1 MENKNYSTVFEA
13 DLAYLRSLGDTSE
26 CKTEFEVRL
35 KTLRKLG
42 GDIQTTTPLLYEIE
56 KKILDFLGGDSS
68 LYDNIYFLRKAI
80 AERQGVNTEG
90 LQTIYAIAVASLNS
104 KPVVNYVTFTAEEA
118 NSTIGL
124 RQLGTHQMLEYSTD
138 TTNWNTM
145 DTSTNITLANTGD
158 KVYIRGILS
167 GDNTDTD
174 YTHFNISGQVA
185 VSGNCNAIW
194 NYQDLNAPL
203 KAHCG
208 DHLFNDCSI
217 VTAPELP
224 ATELAYKCYY
234 EMFRGCS
241 SLVTGPSILPAT
253 TLVDY
258 CYKNMFVQ
266 CSSLVESPI
275 LPATTLVPY
284 CYDSMFYECYNIKK
298 ITCLATDNSAEGC
311 TVNWTIGI
319 PSGGTF
325 VKNPDMNNWSIGSG
339 GIPDGWIVKD
349 PDVPYVTFKAEQSNS
364 TIGLNKLSTNQTLE
378 YSTDTTNWNTM
389 DTSTSISLP
398 NTGDKVYIRGILNG
412 DNSTSNYTQFNISGQ
427 VAVSGN
433 CNAIWNYQDLNAP
446 LKAHCGDHLFN
457 DCSIVT
463 APELPATELTEFCYS
478 GMFNGCTSLVEAPE
492 LPATTLS
499 RYCYYEMFNG
509 CTSLVTAQKI
519 NATTLAPYCCMY
531 MFNGCTSLV
540 EAPELPAT
548 TLANDCYFG
557 MFYNC
562 TSLVTAP
569 ELPATKLKSN
579 CYCGMFSGCTSLV
592 ESPVLYASYLHSF
605 CYEQMFYGCSKLNK
619 ITCLANDGITN
630 ATTDW
635 VTGVSSSGT
644 FIKHPDNNNW
654 TTGVSGIPSG
664 WTVEDYNNSN
674 FVTFTAE
681 EANSTIGL
689 ERLSSNQKL
698 EYSNDT
704 ISWNAMDTSTNITL
718 ANTGDEVYIRGIL
731 SANNDDA
738 NNTIFKMSGKIAAS
752 GNCNNIWNY
761 KDLYAPLKA
770 FCGYNLFNSCDAL
783 TQAPEL
789 PATELSEGCYGSMFR
804 NCHSLTKIQSI
815 LPATTLA
822 HRCYDAM
829 FMDSTA
835 ITTAPELPATE
846 LSSNCYAYM
855 FNSCTSLVEVPEL
868 PATHLHSS
876 CYSSMFEGCSN
887 LNKITCLATT
897 IDGGSTDNWLHAVS
911 VTGTFIKNPDMNDWT
926 TGASGIPENWQ
937 VENYSESD
945 GPDLTLPYVT
955 FTAEEANSTIG
966 LNKLST
972 NQTLEYSTDTNNW
985 NTMDTSTSISLS
997 NTGDKAYI
1005 RGILSAHNTG
1015 SNYTQFKMSGKIA
1028 ASGNCN
1034 AIWNYQDLEAPIKNY
1049 CGYYLFSGCTSLTS
1063 APELPATTLANNCYY
1078 CMFRDCTSLTTA
1090 PELPATTLTYYCYYC
1105 MFYNCTSLTEA
1116 PALHATTLANSCY
1129 NSMFYNCTSLTEA
1142 PELPAT
1148 ELAYYCYGGMF
1159 KGCTSLVEAPELPA
1173 TTLAP
1178 SCYSSM
1184 FQNCSKLNKITCL
1197 ATDIS
1202 ASVCTFN
1209 WVIGVSSRGTFI
1221 KDPNMTA
1228 WTTGTG
1234 GIPSGWTVE
1243 DYVG

>member
-1 MENKNYSTVFEA
+1 
-13 DLAYLRSLGDTSE
+13 
-26 CKTEFEVRL
+26 
-35 KTLRKLG
+35 
-42 GDIQTTTPLLYEIE
+42 
-56 KKILDFLGGDSS
+56 
-68 LYDNIYFLRKAI
+68 
-80 AERQGVNTEG
+80 
-90 LQTIYAIAVASLNS
+90 
-104 KPVVNYVTFTAEEA
+104 
-118 NSTIGL
+118 
-124 RQLGTHQMLEYSTD
+124 MLEYSTD

-145 DTSTNITLANTGD
+145 DTSTNISLPNVGD

-167 GDNTDTD
+167 ADNTDTD

-203 KAHCG
+203 KSHCG

-224 ATELAYKCYY
+224 STELAYKCYY

-325 VKNPDMNNWSIGSG
+325 IKNPDMNNWSIGSG
-339 GIPDGWIVKD
+339 GIPDGWIIKD
-349 PDVPYVTFKAEQSNS
+349 VDVHYVTFTAEEANS
-364 TIGLNKLSTNQTLE
+364 TIGLTKLSSNQTLE

-398 NTGDKVYIRGILNG
+398 NTGDKAYIRGILSA
-412 DNSTSNYTQFNISGQ
+412 DNTDTDYTQFKMLGKI
-427 VAVSGN
+427 AASGN
-433 CNAIWNYQDLNAP
+433 CNNIWNYQDLEAP
-446 LKAHCGDHLFN
+446 LKKYCGLYLFKN
-457 DCSIVT
+457 CSSLIE
-463 APELPATELTEFCYS
+463 APELPATKLSSFCYS
-478 GMFNGCTSLVEAPE
+478 GMFNGCTSLAESPI
-492 LPATTLS
+492 LHATTLE
-499 RYCYYEMFNG
+499 RYCYYEMFRD

-519 NATTLAPYCCMY
+519 NAKTLADWCCMY
-531 MFNGCTSLV
+531 MFNGCTSLTT
-540 EAPELPAT
+540 APELPAT
-548 TLANDCYFG
+548 TLASKCYWG
-557 MFYNC
+557 MFNGC
-562 TSLVTAP
+562 TSLTTAP
-569 ELPATKLKSN
+569 ELPATKLKVE
-579 CYCGMFSGCTSLV
+579 CYWGMFSGCTSLV
-592 ESPVLYASYLHSF
+592 ESPELPATYLPQF

-664 WTVEDYNNSN
+664 WTVEDYDNSN

-681 EANSTIGL
+681 KANSTIGL

-731 SANNDDA
+731 SADNDDAA
-738 NNTIFKMSGKIAAS
+738 NNTIFKMTGKIAAS

-761 KDLYAPLKA
+761 QDLNAPLKEY
-770 FCGYNLFNSCDAL
+770 CGYNLFNSCDAL

-789 PATELSEGCYGSMFR
+789 PATKLSEGCYGSMFR

-855 FNSCTSLVEVPEL
+855 FSRCTSLVEAPEL

-876 CYSSMFEGCSN
+876 CYSSMFGGCSK

-897 IDGGSTDNWLHAVS
+897 IDGGSTDNWLYAVS
-911 VTGTFIKNPDMNDWT
+911 VTGTFIKNPTMNDWT
-926 TGASGIPENWQ
+926 IGASGIPENWH
-937 VENYSESD
+937 VENYGESD

-966 LNKLST
+966 LAKLSSK
-972 NQTLEYSTDTNNW
+972 QTLEYSTDTTNW
-985 NTMDTSTSISLS
+985 NTMDTSTNISLP
-997 NTGDKAYI
+997 NIGDKAYI
-1005 RGILSAHNTG
+1005 RGILSANNST
-1015 SNYTQFKMSGKIA
+1015 SNYTQFKMTGKIA

-1034 AIWNYQDLEAPIKNY
+1034 AIWNYENLEEPLKQY
-1049 CGYYLFSGCTSLTS
+1049 CGRYMFKDCTALTKS
-1063 APELPATTLANNCYY
+1063 PELPATTLANYCYSS
-1078 CMFRDCTSLTTA
+1078 MFYGCSSLTTA
-1090 PELPATTLTYYCYYC
+1090 PELPATTLKYECYYQ
-1105 MFYNCTSLTEA
+1105 MFYGCSSLVTG
-1116 PALHATTLANSCY
+1116 PSI
-1129 NSMFYNCTSLTEA
+1129 
-1142 PELPAT
+1142 LPAT
-1148 ELAYYCYGGMF
+1148 ELVTYSYQSMFYG
-1159 KGCTSLVEAPELPA
+1159 CSSLTTAPELPA
-1173 TTLAP
+1173 TTLANR
-1178 SCYSSM
+1178 CYDNM
-1184 FQNCSKLNKITCL
+1184 FSGCSNLNKITCL
-1197 ATDIS
+1197 ATNIS
-1202 ASVCTFN
+1202 ASYCTDS
-1209 WVIGVSSRGTFI
+1209 WVYRVSSSGTFI
-1221 KDPNMTA
+1221 KNPNMND
-1228 WTTGTG
+1228 WTTGNN